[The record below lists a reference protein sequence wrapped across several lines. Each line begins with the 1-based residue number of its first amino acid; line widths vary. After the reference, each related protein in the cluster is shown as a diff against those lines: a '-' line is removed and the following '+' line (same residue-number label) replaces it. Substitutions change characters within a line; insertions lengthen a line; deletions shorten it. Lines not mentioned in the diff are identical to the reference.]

1 MNTRTMIKMAGLA
14 VIGAIATGA
23 AADPYKGVLDETITL
38 TAVIRDFRASWET
51 GGHPDFE
58 AFGNSYITADLVKDE
73 LDKDGLPVFRG
84 QQGMVIIDEWKDE
97 TGRPINRRHAGK
109 PRAVRTGDKDGDI
122 WLQVAKG
129 KGWKFLDDDDKDK
142 GGGNDK
148 PKGGKG
154 DDDDDDDDD
163 DKKGG
168 KKDKKGKKATFVM
181 AAAND
186 ATGNAVPSGSGYGSK
201 HQLTDMER
209 FSQWFRDVP
218 GVNMSKTVPLTFNRV
233 PGTNRYV
240 FDSDVDP
247 LYKSRGGFFPINGEL
262 FGDYEGWKKN
272 FHFTTQVETNFVY
285 EKGKGHVFTFRG
297 DDDLWVFI
305 GGKLIMDV
313 GGLHPRRE
321 QTVELDRLDWLVD
334 GEEYSLK
341 IFHAER
347 HTSQSNFRVETTIV
361 LRRAELPSVT
371 NMFD

>member
-1 MNTRTMIKMAGLA
+1 MNSRKLLVVAGL
-14 VIGAIATGA
+14 VLTGGVA
-23 AADPYKGVLDETITL
+23 SADPYKGVLDDTITL
-38 TAVIRDFRASWET
+38 SAVIRDFKASWEP

-58 AFGNSYITADLVKDE
+58 AFGNAYITADLVQDQ
-73 LDKDGLPVFRG
+73 LDKDGLPVFRSR
-84 QQGMVIIDEWKDE
+84 QGMVIIDEWKDDA
-97 TGRPINRRHAGK
+97 GRAINRRHFGK

-129 KGWKFLDDDDKDK
+129 KGWKLLDDDDKDK

-148 PKGGKG
+148 PKVGK
-154 DDDDDDDDD
+154 DVD
-163 DKKGG
+163 DKG
-168 KKDKKGKKATFVM
+168 KVRFLRAEAKDTAGT
-181 AAAND
+181 
-186 ATGNAVPSGSGYGSK
+186 AVPSGSGYGST
-201 HQLTDMER
+201 HQLTSAER
-209 FSQWFRDVP
+209 FAQWYRDVP
-218 GVNMSKTVPLTFNRV
+218 GVNMSTMVPLTFNRV

-240 FDSDVDP
+240 FDSDRDP
-247 LYKSRGGFFPINGEL
+247 LYRSRGGFFPINGEL
-262 FGDYEGWKKN
+262 FGDYGSWKKN
-272 FHFTTQVETNFVY
+272 FHFTTQVNTKFVY
-285 EKGKGHVFTFRG
+285 EKGKGHIFTFRG

-334 GEEYSLK
+334 GEEYSLD

-347 HTSQSNFRVETTIV
+347 HTTQSNFRVETTIV